1 MAKTAK
7 KPGGKFRGLGA
18 FFIILGV
25 LFALPALLLSVSGGA
40 LTARSFG
47 YKHEMTALPTFES
60 LTEDTYYTADLGGLI
75 KFADGIQAV
84 GVGDYT
90 VPTEFYYINAH
101 DLSNNSRLLVVQGYM
116 PETVASAKSIDSAN
130 RDGITI
136 PDGLT
141 LKITGVLGPLPEEQK
156 NALYTLMI
164 DSGVAADEAAFSEMV
179 LPYMLVEMPVD
190 YALYVAVG
198 GIVILLIAVLFFIL
212 AGVMFRKS
220 RKLVEAAEVEAA
232 KKMDFTKI
240 KQPDSEKFFSNEDD
254 IDSLVSETPSFAKKP
269 DKKSDLKD
277 SDDGAYKPKV
287 PVPAPE
293 AAPDDLDLSN
303 LDFSS
308 LKPPEEAEDPLF

>member
-7 KPGGKFRGLGA
+7 KPGGKFRGLGV
-18 FFIILGV
+18 FFIILGI

-60 LTEDTYYTADLGGLI
+60 LEEEAYYTAELDSLI
-75 KFADGIQAV
+75 KFGEGIQAV

-90 VPTEFYYINAH
+90 VPTEYYYINAH

-116 PETVASAKSIDSAN
+116 PKTITSAKTIDSAN
-130 RDGITI
+130 RDGIK
-136 PDGLT
+136 PSDGVT
-141 LKITGVLGPLPEEQK
+141 LKITGVLTELPEDQK
-156 NALYTLMI
+156 AALLAAMI

-190 YALYVAVG
+190 YALYVAIG

-212 AGVMFRKS
+212 SGVMFRKS
-220 RKLVEAAEVEAA
+220 RKLVEAAEVEAL
-232 KKMDFTKI
+232 KKMDLSKI
-240 KQPDSEKFFSNEDD
+240 KQPESEKFFSSGDD
-254 IDSLVSETPSFAKKP
+254 IDNLVAETPTFN
-269 DKKSDLKD
+269 KKSDNKD
-277 SDDGAYKPKV
+277 DDTYKPKV
-287 PVPAPE
+287 AAPAPE
-293 AAPDDLDLSN
+293 AAPDELDLSN

-308 LKPPEEAEDPLF
+308 LNSAEETEDPLF